1 VIGSVQDVSAAFYNP
16 GGLAMADSLGFALSL
31 NAFERTSTTADRGSG
46 GKDDVSTSR
55 TSVVPSMLGG
65 AIKGPESGSHV
76 LTYSLITRERVRSS
90 ISEVVTGA
98 PPGYQSAVGQVG
110 LNRRVSENWA
120 GFSWAHAVRP
130 NFGIGTT
137 GFVTMRFDSR
147 ASRIGVAGNQA
158 GEGFSS
164 SRVREFDY
172 DHYGFV
178 AKFGALLDY
187 ESFAAGLTVTAPSLH
202 LYGTGTM
209 TYADIDIRDQTGG
222 DPPLVAV
229 AAPDGLSATHRKP
242 LSVGL
247 GVRRRGA
254 RFQFYGSAE
263 WFASLDEYV
272 VMRSGVFD
280 PQSST
285 GQFEYV
291 LSDDRASVLNWAV
304 AIEGRLGET
313 VTTYASFGTD
323 FSSNDRSESNLVV
336 APWDIRTVSL
346 GADFRIAGRSLT
358 LGGAYGWGGTPSRN
372 VMDSVPDADLDPP
385 LDFEPGPV
393 RYRSIR
399 IILGFEF

>member
-1 VIGSVQDVSAAFYNP
+1 
-16 GGLAMADSLGFALSL
+16 
-31 NAFERTSTTADRGSG
+31 
-46 GKDDVSTSR
+46 
-55 TSVVPSMLGG
+55 
-65 AIKGPESGSHV
+65 
-76 LTYSLITRERVRSS
+76 
-90 ISEVVTGA
+90 
-98 PPGYQSAVGQVG
+98 
-110 LNRRVSENWA
+110 
-120 GFSWAHAVRP
+120 
-130 NFGIGTT
+130 
-137 GFVTMRFDSR
+137 
-147 ASRIGVAGNQA
+147 
-158 GEGFSS
+158 
-164 SRVREFDY
+164 
-172 DHYGFV
+172 
-178 AKFGALLDY
+178 
-187 ESFAAGLTVTAPSLH
+187 
-202 LYGTGTM
+202 
-209 TYADIDIRDQTGG
+209 
-222 DPPLVAV
+222 V

-247 GVRRRGA
+247 GVRKRGA

-272 VMRSGVFD
+272 VMRSGPFD

-313 VTTYASFGTD
+313 VTTYASYGTD